1 MPHSLSN
8 VRSAPRSTVATLSTP
23 QTSGPSPFPASC
35 TLPRL
40 VCIPPF
46 HTPAA
51 MLRTDP
57 INAGMGIVTL
67 YFQYNA
73 YLYFILGFSK
83 FGVVYLS
90 ISVSLNVLLTL
101 MIVIRLILHARKIRT
116 ATGSLAGI
124 SRLYKTISTMF
135 IESCALFTVSSTLV
149 IGALAAYLYN
159 WTPNIY
165 IIGSIIFEIFF
176 PILAEIQVRAFPR
189 RPYLGQLSN
198 ATTDRTGDRST
209 ARYSAG
215 RQRKRVHGPRYHHW
229 THQFVQC

>member
-1 MPHSLSN
+1 
-8 VRSAPRSTVATLSTP
+8 
-23 QTSGPSPFPASC
+23 
-35 TLPRL
+35 
-40 VCIPPF
+40 
-46 HTPAA
+46 

-124 SRLYKTISTMF
+124 SGLYNTVSTML
-135 IESCALFTVSSTLV
+135 IESCTLFSITSLLV
-149 IGALAAYLYN
+149 VGALAVY
-159 WTPNIY
+159 IY
-165 IIGSIIFEIFF
+165 SSPDISMIGGFIVDIFV
-176 PILAEIQVRAFPR
+176 PILAEIQVRAFSR
-189 RPYLGQLSN
+189 
-198 ATTDRTGDRST
+198 
-209 ARYSAG
+209 
-215 RQRKRVHGPRYHHW
+215 
-229 THQFVQC
+229 